1 MSKSLVLGAVAG
13 AVIVALAGGYY
24 FGVKTAKGQTPNVIA
39 KVVNDGNAVS
49 QQYFDG
55 SWLIK
60 SEKDESADSF
70 SGDRYKIKLISKDD
84 NKEYVTITGDNSYG
98 LTSVTTDYK
107 VKFAD
112 ADDPDTKAFLSKLEQ
127 SISGTSTFSA
137 FGKKL
142 SSVISL
148 ADNKFEVS
156 DGSIEWG
163 KAEFSASDVDVENP
177 QLANYS
183 GFFEGL
189 KINSKDDS
197 APLAINFESL
207 KYDFDDSKAEV
218 GLKSFNF
225 KFADQLIALNGFKF
239 DVKNKVDLSQKK
251 ASVEFG
257 TDLGNL
263 DLVKVL
269 PEIGD
274 LKIENFK
281 FDLQLNN
288 LNAAGFLDKCKLN
301 NTRED
306 WYKISSCASG
316 LNEADLTSAS
326 LVTVNNS
333 SGLIK
338 IDSKV
343 NASAINLDFNY
354 KVDGEA
360 KNVFEILKLIKLNA
374 SLKFDKS
381 LFDNVPALGEL
392 KSFAA
397 PYVVDKGDKFEAVFD
412 CDGAKCNL
420 NGKKFF

>member
-1 MSKSLVLGAVAG
+1 M
-13 AVIVALAGGYY
+13 
-24 FGVKTAKGQTPNVIA
+24 
-39 KVVNDGNAVS
+39 
-49 QQYFDG
+49 
-55 SWLIK
+55 
-60 SEKDESADSF
+60 
-70 SGDRYKIKLISKDD
+70 
-84 NKEYVTITGDNSYG
+84 
-98 LTSVTTDYK
+98 
-107 VKFAD
+107 
-112 ADDPDTKAFLSKLEQ
+112 
-127 SISGTSTFSA
+127 
-137 FGKKL
+137 
-142 SSVISL
+142 
-148 ADNKFEVS
+148 
-156 DGSIEWG
+156 
-163 KAEFSASDVDVENP
+163 
-177 QLANYS
+177 
-183 GFFEGL
+183 
-189 KINSKDDS
+189 
-197 APLAINFESL
+197 
-207 KYDFDDSKAEV
+207 
-218 GLKSFNF
+218 
-225 KFADQLIALNGFKF
+225 
-239 DVKNKVDLSQKK
+239 KNKVDLSQKK

-257 TDLGNL
+257 ADLGNL

-412 CDGAKCNL
+412 CAGAKCNL

>member
-1 MSKSLVLGAVAG
+1 MVFGADDGLYSNQTRIVHETADGSFLVVCTGGLNIIRDDRVIGGYGQADGISNPESLTVCTAPNGDIVLGSNG
-13 AVIVALAGGYY
+13 D
-24 FGVKTAKGQTPNVIA
+24 GVYIINERGIRCITTQDGLSSG
-39 KVVNDGNAVS
+39 VVMRIKYDPAREIFWLITGNAIVVMNTDYEVKVISRFPYANNFDLYENS
-49 QQYFDG
+49 QGYMWVLSG
-55 SWLIK
+55 SGIYVASAEELLTN
-60 SEKDESADSF
+60 KDVNPAHF
-70 SGDRYKIKLISKDD
+70 SIANGLPF
-84 NKEYVTITGDNSYG
+84 ITTSNSYSA
-98 LTSVTTDYK
+98 LTPDGELYIAGNSGVIK
-107 VKFAD
+107 VNID
-112 ADDPDTKAFLSKLEQ
+112 APTE
-127 SISGTSTFSA
+127 
-137 FGKKL
+137 
-142 SSVISL
+142 
-148 ADNKFEVS
+148 
-156 DGSIEWG
+156 
-163 KAEFSASDVDVENP
+163 
-177 QLANYS
+177 
-183 GFFEGL
+183 
-189 KINSKDDS
+189 
-197 APLAINFESL
+197 
-207 KYDFDDSKAEV
+207 
-218 GLKSFNF
+218 
-225 KFADQLIALNGFKF
+225 
-239 DVKNKVDLSQKK
+239 
-251 ASVEFG
+251 
-257 TDLGNL
+257 
-263 DLVKVL
+263 
-269 PEIGD
+269 EIGD

-412 CDGAKCNL
+412 CAGAKCNL